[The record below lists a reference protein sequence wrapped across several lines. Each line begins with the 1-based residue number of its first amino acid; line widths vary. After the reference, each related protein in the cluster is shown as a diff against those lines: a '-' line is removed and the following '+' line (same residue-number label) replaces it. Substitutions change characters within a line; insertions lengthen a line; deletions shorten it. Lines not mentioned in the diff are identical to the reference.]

1 MRNRRF
7 ITRRCCAREP
17 RNWLK
22 NPVSRTNVTSA
33 CFHRHGFHPR
43 FDAKP
48 AKAIKTGLIFAAPV
62 RTVGQKRKRG
72 AHRTVAGVRPTV
84 FSA

>member
-7 ITRRCCAREP
+7 FTRRCRAREP

-33 CFHRHGFHPR
+33 CFHRPGFHPR

-48 AKAIKTGLIFAAPV
+48 AKAIKTGLKFAAPV
-62 RTVGQKRKRG
+62 RTGVAKCKGYAR
-72 AHRTVAGVRPTV
+72 RTA